1 MYIVDCATTRTGTR
15 YSRCQRREH
24 WHRLFVHTVDN
35 GTHWY
40 PRRWHR
46 PCTGTGCHAARII
59 RHFRRNAHKRKFHI
73 MLTISATICSYAY
86 TTTQTGTRYIAE
98 VNDANTSMDSWPHC
112 EQWPTPAAIHDVD
125 TGPCP
130 HGSSWIAYD
139 IFKRRK
145 IILVALHWGRF
156 MALHILDS
164 SN

>member
-86 TTTQTGTRYIAE
+86 TTTHTGTRYSRGQRRQHQHGLLTTLWTMAHAGRYPRRWHRPMPAWII
-98 VNDANTSMDSWPHC
+98 MDCLRYSRHKNK
-112 EQWPTPAAIHDVD
+112 TFFI
-125 TGPCP
+125 
-130 HGSSWIAYD
+130 SS
-139 IFKRRK
+139 IFSKNQY
-145 IILVALHWGRF
+145 W
-156 MALHILDS
+156 MS
-164 SN
+164 